1 MTPPSLPE
9 LAELRRASV
18 GCATQVSTP
27 MPTPESAQDPIPL
40 MQGLLDGMLDAAWL
54 VDATSLRVVAANP
67 AAGTLLGIDAAALRE
82 KEVLELSATPEDMI
96 FWGEVAAG
104 LDHGIES
111 KTLMRRFDGSTVPVV
126 RRVSPVQSAPD
137 RRWFIVVAHDLS
149 ERCRVE
155 GDLEQRVAE
164 LSATFESIGDAILVT
179 DLAGNI
185 RSFNHSFA
193 VLWGL
198 PEAMLTHRDD
208 DDVLAW
214 MRRSVVDPANY
225 MRRLASID
233 EASLVR
239 ATDMLTLQ
247 CGKLV
252 ERVASPQCSRGQLIG
267 RVYSF
272 RDMTTAA
279 TPSL

>member
-18 GCATQVSTP
+18 GCAMPLP
-27 MPTPESAQDPIPL
+27 MPTPESDPIPL

-111 KTLMRRFDGSTVPVV
+111 KTLVRRFDGSTVPVV

-137 RRWFIVVAHDLS
+137 RRWFMVVAHDLS

-155 GDLEQRVAE
+155 GCFGA
-164 LSATFESIGDAILVT
+164 
-179 DLAGNI
+179 I
-185 RSFNHSFA
+185 RSRPGG
-193 VLWGL
+193 VLQA
-198 PEAMLTHRDD
+198 P
-208 DDVLAW
+208 
-214 MRRSVVDPANY
+214 PA
-225 MRRLASID
+225 
-233 EASLVR
+233 
-239 ATDMLTLQ
+239 
-247 CGKLV
+247 
-252 ERVASPQCSRGQLIG
+252 RG
-267 RVYSF
+267 
-272 RDMTTAA
+272 
-279 TPSL
+279 